1 MSSDNLFE
9 DEPLANLS
17 TPELERRRQQL
28 RAMLI
33 VLVVMAILNAAVS
46 IWAELWVLLSA
57 SGGVLVILIAL
68 AGRLEG
74 VNGELKRR
82 IGQ

>member
-9 DEPLANLS
+9 DDPLANLS
-17 TPELERRRQQL
+17 TPELEQRRQQL
-28 RAMLI
+28 RAILI

>member
-17 TPELERRRQQL
+17 NPELERRRQQL